1 MEYAFSNSSILKN
14 FKYETIENK
23 RRITVYLLPDVNSN
37 FSVRWEKE
45 KFIDVDPKLGRQ
57 TIELRKGLELHQFNV
72 FSYLS
77 SIENS
82 EIKELKKI
90 IEVTESI
97 YLVNETG
104 YDVMLSQN
112 NYKK

>member
-1 MEYAFSNSSILKN
+1 
-14 FKYETIENK
+14 
-23 RRITVYLLPDVNSN
+23 VYLLPDLNSN

-77 SIENS
+77 NIENS
-82 EIKELKKI
+82 
-90 IEVTESI
+90 
-97 YLVNETG
+97 
-104 YDVMLSQN
+104 
-112 NYKK
+112 